1 MSQTGHKVL
10 VVVAW
15 AEDQIAVHRQYPQS
29 VQQCHL
35 LSYCFVGSTELV
47 KHRPI
52 QTVVDGVEG
61 KTLGSSL
68 RLKWEKNGEDREVKQ
83 VSFKSSVWLS
93 HTVLHRTQILWKYFS
108 RDLLKHLGLNWLK
121 RL

>member
-1 MSQTGHKVL
+1 MQADKAVSQTGYKVL

-15 AEDQIAVHRQYPQS
+15 AEHQIAVDRQYPQS
-29 VQQCHL
+29 IQQCHL
-35 LSYCFVGSTELV
+35 LSYRLVGSTELV

-68 RLKWEKNGEDREVKQ
+68 RLKREKNRKDRAVNQ
-83 VSFKSSVWLS
+83 V
-93 HTVLHRTQILWKYFS
+93 
-108 RDLLKHLGLNWLK
+108 
-121 RL
+121 